1 MYVKLMSGTMNFAI
15 ADVVYVCAC
24 LCSLIQLGLHV

>member
-1 MYVKLMSGTMNFAI
+1 MYVKLMSGTMTFAN
-15 ADVVYVCAC
+15 ADVVYIYAC